1 MYPPPFYNTIP
12 LAYNDSLSY
21 YQNLLI
27 FIEKL
32 NQLTKELHDFET
44 NIENIVDEKIQENLA
59 DVLSKIEEAKTQL
72 EAEISRLKEEAELR
86 FDNLETELEER
97 FTELSVE
104 VNNRIIELTQTINTQ
119 INELSME
126 MIGVKNMFDVYT
138 EQTNQNISARFEQI
152 QEMINDLIANYD
164 GDRITVINPIYGT
177 YTTLNAALDDMQ
189 KVSISNQGL
198 TALEYRNLQ
207 LTAKEYRDMNITAF
221 VYRYKGKYLFFDRI
235 FLGAIYKK
243 LAEIEERVNL
253 KLTEIENIV
262 NTNLF
267 VYDPWTGERNSLY
280 NIVLNLVDLHKKNAL
295 TAEEYDNLQI
305 TAEDYDAKQLSA
317 EQYDFEAKSLLGVHK
332 N

>member
-44 NIENIVDEKIQENLA
+44 NIENIVNEKIQENIANILA
-59 DVLSKIEEAKTQL
+59 QIEETKTQL
-72 EAEISRLKEEAELR
+72 ETEISRLKEETELR
-86 FDNLETELEER
+86 FDNLETELQEK
-97 FTELSVE
+97 FVELSTE
-104 VNNRIIELTQTINTQ
+104 VNDRIIQLTTTINQQ

-126 MIGVKNMFDVYT
+126 MIGVKNMFDTYT
-138 EQTNQNISARFEQI
+138 NQTNQNIDEQFQNI
-152 QEMINDLIANYD
+152 REMVNDLIANYN
-164 GDRITVINPIYGT
+164 GDRITVINPIYAS
-177 YTTLNAALDDMQ
+177 YTSLNQALDDLQ
-189 KVSISNQGL
+189 KASTWNQGL

-207 LTAKEYRDMNITAF
+207 LTAKEYQDMNITAF
-221 VYRYKGKYLFFDRI
+221 MYRYKGRDLFFDRL
-235 FLGAIYKK
+235 FLSPVYRKIE
-243 LAEIEERVNL
+243 EIERKVNL

-280 NIVLNLVDLHKKNAL
+280 NIVLKLVDLHKKAI
-295 TAEEYDNLQI
+295 TAEEYDNLQLTAEEYDAKLL
-305 TAEDYDAKQLSA
+305 TAEDYDFKAK
-317 EQYDFEAKSLLGVHK
+317 DLLGI
-332 N
+332 

>member
-32 NQLTKELHDFET
+32 NQLTKELHDFES
-44 NIENIVDEKIQENLA
+44 NIENIVNEKIQENIANILA
-59 DVLSKIEEAKTQL
+59 QIEETKTQL
-72 EAEISRLKEEAELR
+72 ETEINRLKEETELR

-152 QEMINDLIANYD
+152 QEMINDLIANYN
-164 GDRITVINPIYGT
+164 GDRITVINPVYGT
-177 YTTLNAALDDMQ
+177 YTTLNVALDDLQ
-189 KVSISNQGL
+189 KASTWNQGL

-221 VYRYKGKYLFFDRI
+221 MYRYKGRDLFFDRL
-235 FLGAIYKK
+235 FLGPVYKK
-243 LAEIEERVNL
+243 LAEIEQRVNL
-253 KLTEIENIV
+253 KLTEIENII

-280 NIVLNLVDLHKKNAL
+280 NIVLKLVDLHKNAL

-305 TAEDYDAKQLSA
+305 TAEEYDAKQLSA
-317 EQYDFEAKSLLGVHK
+317 EQYDFEAKSLLGVHE